1 MRTLN
6 FLRPVMVAGIAAAML
21 AAGRPVR
28 ARIESTAVG
37 ATRKGTIRGSTD
49 RKS

>member
-21 AAGRPVR
+21 AAGASGAR
-28 ARIESTAVG
+28 ADRID
-37 ATRKGTIRGSTD
+37 GSWCNFVNPA
-49 RKS
+49 RF